1 MTEHMAM
8 VVAIAVR
15 LPTIV
20 EVVDGRNNR
29 VVVACPTTFQG
40 DEVDLVFMVIISVAS
55 RVTA

>member
-1 MTEHMAM
+1 MAM